1 MKYLINNI
9 FLVTTAKYYDFKIRN
24 LFANSKLFKITD
36 FVILFLK
43 NVAKPKMLKLT
54 FYKIIPMII
63 SITIKVPVRP
73 IPAEQCTT
81 VGPGF
86 GSNPSVV
93 SKKKK
98 KIYIYY

>member
-1 MKYLINNI
+1 
-9 FLVTTAKYYDFKIRN
+9 
-24 LFANSKLFKITD
+24 
-36 FVILFLK
+36 
-43 NVAKPKMLKLT
+43 
-54 FYKIIPMII
+54 MII

-93 SKKKK
+93 SKKEK
-98 KIYIYY
+98 YILLNFLPILVRISKDGAGTIK

>member
-1 MKYLINNI
+1 
-9 FLVTTAKYYDFKIRN
+9 
-24 LFANSKLFKITD
+24 
-36 FVILFLK
+36 
-43 NVAKPKMLKLT
+43 
-54 FYKIIPMII
+54 MII

-93 SKKKK
+93 SKKEKNILLNFFTNFSKNIKRWGGDNKIVRRGLKK
-98 KIYIYY
+98 FQSLEKFQGILI